1 MINFEKGYILPIDK
15 PYAWTSTD
23 VVRKIKILLRNN
35 AGIKKIK
42 VGHAGTLDPLATGLL
57 IVCIGKATKNIEN
70 IQNGE
75 KEYIA
80 DVCFGATTPSFDME
94 TEIDSHYP
102 FEHINENLIKS
113 VIPSFLGKQEQIPPL
128 FSAKLIDGKRAYEYA
143 RTGKAP
149 ELKPSNIEIYN
160 LELLEYTAPV
170 AKIKINCSKGTYVRS
185 FARDLGLALHGGG
198 YLSKLRRTASGEYNV
213 ANALTIKE
221 TEEMFRQERPPNCA
235 VESVQIQTC

>member
-1 MINFEKGYILPIDK
+1 MINFEEGYVLPVDK

-23 VVRKIKILLRNN
+23 VVRKVKILLRNK
-35 AGIKKIK
+35 AGLKKIK

-80 DVCFGATTPSFDME
+80 DVCFGATTPSFDLE
-94 TEIDSHYP
+94 TEIDSRYP
-102 FEHINENLIKS
+102 FEHIDRDLINS
-113 VIPSFLGKQEQIPPL
+113 VLPSLSGKQKQIPPL

-143 RTGKAP
+143 RTGKTP
-149 ELKPSNIEIYN
+149 EMKPANIEIYR
-160 LELLEYTAPV
+160 LELLDYTAPT

-185 FARDLGLALHGGG
+185 F
-198 YLSKLRRTASGEYNV
+198 
-213 ANALTIKE
+213 
-221 TEEMFRQERPPNCA
+221 
-235 VESVQIQTC
+235 